1 MSSIRFRRIKN
12 DSPIQLAK
20 HFSREKLQFLIEK
33 FDEIS
38 KEKPKLKELCD
49 ELKKASEKAL
59 NLQN

>member
-38 KEKPKLKELCD
+38 KEKLKLKELCD

>member
-1 MSSIRFRRIKN
+1 M
-12 DSPIQLAK
+12 QLAK

-38 KEKPKLKELCD
+38 KEEPKLKELSD